1 MHVDIIKNKFKTMK
15 FYINQIFEEVYPP
28 EAAIWC
34 NTNNAHIE
42 KIEGGYKIVENPK
55 PTQDEIIKGYEYAVQ
70 RHLDKTAQ
78 SKGYDNTYTCLS
90 YLNSTDEKWKT
101 ESTIF
106 NSWRDSVWQKC
117 HELLNA
123 FIAGELE
130 QPTIEE
136 VIEALPKI
144 EW

>member
-1 MHVDIIKNKFKTMK
+1 MEDT
-15 FYINQIFEEVYPP
+15 FYINQIIPKRTN
-28 EAAIWC
+28 EAIFWC
-34 NTNNAHIE
+34 NSHGAYL
-42 KIEGGYKIVENPK
+42 KSVENGWLILQTDPITSEK
-55 PTQDEIIKGYEYAVQ
+55 LIKDYEYAVQ
-70 RHLDKTAQ
+70 NHLDKTAQ

-90 YLNSTDEKWKT
+90 YLNSTDEKWKI

-117 HELLNA
+117 HEILNA

>member
-1 MHVDIIKNKFKTMK
+1 MKYYIGQTFKDI
-15 FYINQIFEEVYPP
+15 YPP
-28 EAAIWC
+28 EAAFWC
-34 NTNNAHIE
+34 NNNTAHIE
-42 KIEGGYKIVENPK
+42 KIDGVYTIVENPK
-55 PTQDEIIKGYEYAVQ
+55 PTQEEIIKSYEYAVQ
-70 RHLDKTAQ
+70 NHLDKTAQ

-117 HELLNA
+117 HEILNA

>member
-1 MHVDIIKNKFKTMK
+1 MIKL
-15 FYINQIFEEVYPP
+15 
-28 EAAIWC
+28 A
-34 NTNNAHIE
+34 
-42 KIEGGYKIVENPK
+42 KIVDDTSKMCNIGIGTDIEYYKSIGMEELDVEQAYNGNWYIVGFAPQK
-55 PTQDEIIKGYEYAVQ
+55 PVELSIKEYELAVQ
-70 RHLDKTAQ
+70 RYLDETAQ

-117 HELLNA
+117 HEILNA
-123 FIAGELE
+123 FIAGELT

>member
-1 MHVDIIKNKFKTMK
+1 MFNIGQT
-15 FYINQIFEEVYPP
+15 FEKMYPI
-28 EAAIWC
+28 EAAVWC
-34 NTNNAHIE
+34 DNNNAHIE
-42 KIEGGYKIVENPK
+42 AIEGGYQIVENPK
-55 PTQDEIIKGYEYAVQ
+55 PTQEEIIKSYELAVQ
-70 RHLDKTAQ
+70 RYLDETVQ

-117 HELLNA
+117 HEILNA
-123 FIAGELE
+123 FIAGELA